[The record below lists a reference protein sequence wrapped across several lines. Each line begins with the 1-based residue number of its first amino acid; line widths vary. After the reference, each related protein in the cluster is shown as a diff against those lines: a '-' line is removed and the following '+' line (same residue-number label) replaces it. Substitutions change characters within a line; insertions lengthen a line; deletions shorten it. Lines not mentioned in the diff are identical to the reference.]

1 MMPENNMK
9 AAVYENYGPP
19 SVLRLTELPIPVI
32 SNSEFLV
39 KIEATTVTSGDVR
52 MRSSDFP
59 PLYYIPGR
67 LVLGL
72 FKPKKQVLGHEFA
85 GTVVACGDDVKKFKA
100 GDRVYGTTS
109 GLKAGSYAEFIAVPE
124 EKKTCVLEKMP
135 ENISF
140 SEAAAVP
147 IGGMAALDLLLKGN
161 IEEAEHVMVIGACG
175 SVGSFALQIAQIFG
189 ASATAVCSSGKIETA
204 EKLGANQVIDY
215 RAESLSSLGIEYDLI
230 FDSTGKYKNSELL
243 PLLSKEGKFVGT
255 KSLTS
260 EKNSYLRQLSGWL
273 EQGKIKP
280 LIDCCYTLDEIK
292 EAHKYVE
299 SGHKSGGVV
308 IAVSAKEAEK
318 WNEQK
323 QY

>member
-1 MMPENNMK
+1 MMPEKNMK
-9 AAVYENYGPP
+9 AAIYEKYGPP
-19 SVLRLTELPIPVI
+19 SVLCLTELPIPLI
-32 SNSEFLV
+32 GDSELLV

-85 GTVVACGDDVKKFKA
+85 GTVVACGDNVKRFKA
-100 GDRVYGTTS
+100 GDKVYGTTS
-109 GLKAGSYAEFIAVPE
+109 GLKVGSYAEFIAVPE

-140 SEAAAVP
+140 AEAAAVP

-161 IEEAEHVMVIGACG
+161 IERAKHVMVIGACG
-175 SVGSFALQIAQIFG
+175 SVGSFALQIARVFG
-189 ASATAVCSSGKIETA
+189 AFVTAVCSSGKIETA
-204 EKLGANQVIDY
+204 ENLGANKVIDY
-215 RAESLSSLGIEYDLI
+215 KTESLSSLEVEYDLI
-230 FDSTGKYKNSELL
+230 FDSTGKYKKSEIL
-243 PLLSKEGKFVGT
+243 PILSKDGKFVST

-260 EKNSYLRQLSGWL
+260 EKNSYLQQLSGWL

-308 IAVSAKEAEK
+308 VAVSAKEV
-318 WNEQK
+318 
-323 QY
+323 